1 MFPSIIPSSLANEFI
16 GELYEDEFSQGQYPK
31 SDQKQLN

>member
-1 MFPSIIPSSLANEFI
+1 MFPSIITSSLANEFI
-16 GELYEDEFSQGQYPK
+16 GELYEEFSQGQYPK